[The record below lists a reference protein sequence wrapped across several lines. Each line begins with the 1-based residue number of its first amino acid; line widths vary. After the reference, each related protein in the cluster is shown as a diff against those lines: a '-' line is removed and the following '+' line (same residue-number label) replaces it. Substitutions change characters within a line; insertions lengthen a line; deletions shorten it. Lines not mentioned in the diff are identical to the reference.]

1 MNIGGSSLQKFLIL
15 CLIPLLLMVPG
26 IAFSEDPDNKIEV
39 IFDGKFFH
47 TDQYSGNILIL
58 ENESP
63 NLQKFQMDFILYSS
77 GCQSPTVVKDTVI
90 IPPDYKPKKWNLLD
104 VHGSGS
110 VFRENYWVMVRITP
124 EQGNSIILNDFDLI
138 KDICNNNVNY
148 LENFNLQ
155 QIEKESTESSNSR
168 DQFYLGEVIPIS
180 GSCSSCM
187 WNDITIVLLHLET
200 NSIRHIDQ
208 LTVSKDFSYVYQL
221 KTNENWPSGIYELR
235 IQDGSNYLE
244 KLQFEL
250 QIRPQSTSENIL
262 ENTPSEN
269 TLYDVNREK
278 NTGSEIS
285 EYFELLII
293 LIIISGAI
301 GGLIFFVMT
310 QKKKRYEEEEKRRRE
325 EKLRNEE
332 QRQREETRRWED
344 HLRREE
350 EHRRDE
356 EAHRRL
362 EEELRREEQR
372 HREEDRRREE
382 ERIRDE
388 AKRDEKEK
396 SPGEKKGKSKKN
408 IFTGIYD
415 KTDRGSKKK
424 NFNSD
429 SEINR
434 ILSSQDPYEIL
445 GLPVSANLN
454 QVKKQWKELSIKYNA
469 SRNALNRTKIDQDT
483 ITSIQSKINQ
493 AYQEIRTEK
502 K

>member
-1 MNIGGSSLQKFLIL
+1 MKKFLIL
-15 CLIPLLLMVPG
+15 GLIPLILMVPTS
-26 IAFSEDPDNKIEV
+26 IFAQEPDNKIEV
-39 IFDGKFFH
+39 SFNGKSFH

-63 NLQKFQMDFILYSS
+63 NLQKFQIDFILYSS
-77 GCQSPTVVKDTVI
+77 GCQSPTVVKESVI
-90 IPPDYKPKKWNLLD
+90 IPPDHKPLKWNLID
-104 VHGSGS
+104 IHGTGS
-110 VFRENYWVMVRITP
+110 IFRENYWVMVRIIP
-124 EQGNSIILNDFDLI
+124 EQGSTIILNDFDLV
-138 KDICNNNVNY
+138 KDLCNNNVNY
-148 LENFNLQ
+148 LENFSPQ
-155 QIEKESTESSNSR
+155 QIENESIGSSNSR
-168 DQFYLGEVIPIS
+168 NQFYLGEVIPIS
-180 GSCSSCM
+180 GSCSYSCESL
-187 WNDITIVLLHLET
+187 TIRLFHLET

-208 LTVSKDFSYVYQL
+208 LTDYYDIDRFGRYNFEI
-221 KTNENWPSGIYELR
+221 KTNEDWPSGIYELR
-235 IQDGSNYLE
+235 IQDGSNYFE
-244 KLQFEL
+244 KKQFEL
-250 QIRPQSTSENIL
+250 KPRQFLQSPSKPST
-262 ENTPSEN
+262 ENTPGFGDATGFADN
-269 TLYDVNREK
+269 TAK
-278 NTGSEIS
+278 NVTPELS
-285 EYFELLII
+285 ELLIV
-293 LIIISGAI
+293 LIVISGAI
-301 GGLIFFVMT
+301 GGLIFFVIT
-310 QKKKRYEEEEKRRRE
+310 QKKKRCEEEEKRRKE
-325 EKLRNEE
+325 EELRREE
-332 QRQREETRRWED
+332 QRRREESQRWED

-350 EHRRDE
+350 KQRREE

-372 HREEDRRREE
+372 RREEDQRREE
-382 ERIRDE
+382 ERIRE
-388 AKRDEKEK
+388 ESKRNEKEK
-396 SPGEKKGKSKKN
+396 SSGEKKRKTKKN